1 MFPLS
6 YNTNGLRSLSL
17 ERAIEEVSKAGY
29 EGVEI
34 AFDASHLNPLDT
46 TKKQL
51 DELKHLF
58 DRLPVKPICL
68 GAEGPGA
75 KALLSDVDFE
85 PSLISTDA
93 QGRKRRIDLI
103 NRALEIANYLSIPVV
118 NILSGILREGVSE
131 EEARQML
138 VEGVRTCLRN
148 AGNVVLTLEP
158 EIIVPFYP
166 PPPMFIETTGQ
177 AIPIIKE
184 IDSPQFR
191 LNVDIAHVRCSE
203 SDFLGSISE
212 ALPYARHMHIADIKE
227 RFHRH
232 EIPGEGDIDFR
243 SLFEV
248 LRNGNYEHYLTVE
261 VYQKIDEWERALYQS
276 RKHLLEQ
283 MKASE
288 EDD

>member
-1 MFPLS
+1 MFRLS

-17 ERAIEEVSKAGY
+17 ERAVEEVSKAGY

-46 TKKQL
+46 TKEQL

-58 DRLPVKPICL
+58 DSLPVKPICL
-68 GAEGPGA
+68 GTEGPGA
-75 KALLSDVDFE
+75 KVLLSDVHFE
-85 PSLISTDA
+85 PSLISADA
-93 QGRKRRIDLI
+93 QGRKKRIDLI

-148 AGNVVLTLEP
+148 AGDVVLTLEP
-158 EIIVPFYP
+158 EMIAPFYP
-166 PPPMFIETTGQ
+166 PPPHFIESTSQ

-191 LNVDIAHVRCSE
+191 MNVDITHVKCLE
-203 SDFLGSISE
+203 SDFLQSISE
-212 ALPYARHMHIADIKE
+212 VLPYARHMHIADIKG
-227 RFHRH
+227 RLHHH
-232 EIPGEGDIDFR
+232 EIPGEGEIDFR
-243 SLFEV
+243 SFFEV
-248 LRNGNYEHYLTVE
+248 LRKGKYEHYLSVE
-261 VYQKIDEWERALYQS
+261 VYRHTDEWERALYQS

-288 EDD
+288 ESS